1 MKRKIYAIIVVIAAP
16 ICMFSSLLAHAQ
28 EKALV
33 KGIVLTSDG
42 QSAAGVSVVIS
53 KLNAGAST
61 VQDGSYRIK
70 NVPFGNYVLRVSGV
84 GLATQ
89 ELKIIVDKSTVEV
102 PTITLFESAATLN
115 EVVVNRAGVNPYTR
129 RKSMFVSKLAL
140 TNLENPQV
148 YTTITKE
155 VLKDQVVTN
164 FNDALKNSSGLDRLW
179 SATGRSG
186 DGSAYFSLRGFAT
199 QPTLINGIAAL
210 TNGDLDPANIE
221 QVEVVKGP
229 SGTLYGGALV
239 NFGGLINIVTKRPL
253 DTIGGEVS
261 YTLGNYAQHRITLDA
276 YGPLNQ
282 QKNVLAR
289 VNAAYHKQN
298 SFQDAGFRE
307 SFFVA
312 PSLEYR
318 ANKRLT
324 LNLDAEV
331 YHYEGTNPLMIFL
344 NRARP
349 LIANTP
355 DELQFDYHR
364 SYTHDDVTFKTPTMN
379 LRGQALYKISD
390 RWTSRTQVNYNRRKT
405 DGYYQYVMYTDVDN
419 EATKSIAND
428 TVLSRY
434 VTKQDAVSEVINI
447 QQNFNGDFFIGG
459 LHNRLVVGLDYLRQV
474 NHNNNAPYIVF
485 DRLNT
490 SIDDPDYYLYNKEA
504 IDEKLAANTSPYTYN
519 RATSNVYG
527 AYISDVLNI
536 TDRLIAMASVRIDR
550 FESGGTKNLT
560 NNKITGDYGQTAVSP
575 KFGVVYQLLPDQI
588 SIFANYMN
596 GFRNVAPVT
605 QPLPD
610 IPNTFKPQQANQF
623 EGGVKLDVLD
633 NRLSFTA
640 SYYDISVSNMTRS
653 ESIVRNDT
661 TYNITVQNGTQ
672 LSRGFEF
679 DLTARPLDGLN
690 IVLGYSNNSSKMTK
704 SSASIDGRRPVS
716 AGPKHLYNYWAS
728 YRFRQGVL
736 ENVGLG
742 FGGNSASENLITN
755 DARTGVFTLPAYTV
769 LNATLFYD
777 HPKFRI
783 GVKVDNLTDEQY
795 FRGWTTVEPQMPR
808 SFLANLTYKF

>member
-1 MKRKIYAIIVVIAAP
+1 MKRKIYYVLAMLGVQLTLLNPFLSQAQER
-16 ICMFSSLLAHAQ
+16 SSL
-28 EKALV
+28 
-33 KGIVLTSDG
+33 KGFVLSSDG
-42 QSAAGVSVVIS
+42 KGTEGVSVLLLG
-53 KLNAGAST
+53 LNAGAST
-61 VQDGSYRIK
+61 LPDGSYEIK
-70 NVPFGNYVLRVSGV
+70 NVPFGNYTLRVSGV
-84 GLATQ
+84 GLVTKEITLNVNQAKT
-89 ELKIIVDKSTVEV
+89 EV
-102 PTITLFESAATLN
+102 PVITLAENAATLN
-115 EVVVNRAGVNPYTR
+115 EVVVNRTGANPYTR
-129 RKSMFVSKLAL
+129 RRSVFVSKLPL
-140 TNLENPQV
+140 NNLENPQV

-186 DGSAYFSLRGFAT
+186 DGAAYFTLRGFAT

-221 QVEVVKGP
+221 QIEVVKGP

-253 DTIGGEVS
+253 DTVGGEVS
-261 YTLGNYAQHRITLDA
+261 YTLGNYAQHRATLDL

-282 QKNVLAR
+282 KKNLLGR

-312 PSLEYR
+312 PSLEFR
-318 ANKRLT
+318 ANSRLT
-324 LNLDAEV
+324 LNFDAEL

-344 NRARP
+344 NRTRP
-349 LIANTP
+349 LQANTP
-355 DELQFDYHR
+355 SELQFDYHR
-364 SYTHDDVTFKTPTMN
+364 SYTNDDVTFKTPTMN
-379 LRGQALYKISD
+379 FRGQALYKISD
-390 RWTSRTQVNYNRRKT
+390 QWTSRTQVNYNRRKT

-419 EATKSIAND
+419 PNTGMIAND

-434 VTKQDAVSEVINI
+434 VTKQDALSQVINI
-447 QQNFNGDFFIGG
+447 QQNFTGDFLIGG
-459 LHNRLVVGLDYLRQV
+459 LRNRLVVGLDYLRQV
-474 NHNNNAPYIVF
+474 NDNNNAPYIVF
-485 DRLNT
+485 DWVN
-490 SIDDPDYYLYNKEA
+490 SSFDDPNYYNFNRQA
-504 IDEKLAANTSPYTYN
+504 IDERLAASTSPYTYN

-527 AYISDVLNI
+527 AYLSNVLNI
-536 TDRLIAMASVRIDR
+536 TDQLIAMASVRVDR
-550 FESGGTKNLT
+550 FQSGGTENLNT
-560 NNKITGDYGQTAVSP
+560 GEVTGDYGQTAVSP
-575 KFGVVYQLLPDQI
+575 KFGLVYQVVPNQV

-640 SYYDISVSNMTRS
+640 SYYDISVKNITRS

-672 LSRGFEF
+672 LSRGFEL
-679 DLTARPLDGLN
+679 DLTARPVEGLN
-690 IVLGYSNNSSKMTK
+690 IILGYSNNFSNTTNA
-704 SSASIDGRRPVS
+704 SAAVDGRRPVS
-716 AGPKHLYNYWAS
+716 AGPRHLYNYWVS
-728 YRFRQGVL
+728 YRFHQGAL
-736 ENVGLG
+736 QNVGLG

-777 HPKFRI
+777 HRKFRI
-783 GVKVDNLTDEQY
+783 GLKVDNLADEQY
-795 FRGWTTVEPQMPR
+795 FRGWTTIEPQMPR
-808 SFLANLTYKF
+808 SFLANLSYKF